1 MAIMTLADYRELTNT
16 TAADGF
22 DAYITSL
29 LPVVQDQ
36 VEHYCDR
43 HFDAAN
49 YKQWFRFSPIRRV
62 ILPEYPIN
70 TILFIGSPV
79 NAATI
84 TIDDGFDYTIQV
96 KSDRVTVIDVTTIN
110 YDSNDYLFSDN
121 NTLADLETEIEDDY
135 PAITIEIVTGYET
148 TSSNMLRPCM
158 GATWTIATRVDC
170 HALVEDG
177 TERTLKFAEDSVFS
191 YNIDFYFPENLY
203 IIWNAGY
210 TNADM
215 PDALQNVC
223 ANIIKDMLAKS
234 KLPDIGLIKSQT
246 ITNYSITYADTL
258 LLKNILDGYAD
269 SLWPFIKK
277 EF

>member
-1 MAIMTLADYRELTNT
+1 MSILTLAHFRTLTNT

-29 LPVVQDQ
+29 LPVVQSQ
-36 VEHYCDR
+36 VEYYCDR
-43 HFDAAN
+43 HFDASY
-49 YKQWFRFSPIRRV
+49 YKQWFKFTPCRRV
-62 ILPEYPIN
+62 LLPEYPVN
-70 TILFIGSPV
+70 TIVFIGSPV
-79 NAATI
+79 TAANI
-84 TIDDGFDYTIQV
+84 TIDSAFDYTIQV
-96 KSDRVTVIDVTTIN
+96 KTDRVTVIDVTNIN
-110 YDSNDYLFSDN
+110 YAATDYLFADN
-121 NTLADLETEIEDDY
+121 TTLTALKTEIEDDY
-135 PAITIEIVTGYET
+135 PAITVAIVSGYET
-148 TSSNMLRPCM
+148 TSSNMLRPCV
-158 GATWTIATRVDC
+158 GLTWTIATRVDC
-170 HALVEDG
+170 HALIEDG

-269 SLWPFIKK
+269 SLWPFVKK
-277 EF
+277 QT